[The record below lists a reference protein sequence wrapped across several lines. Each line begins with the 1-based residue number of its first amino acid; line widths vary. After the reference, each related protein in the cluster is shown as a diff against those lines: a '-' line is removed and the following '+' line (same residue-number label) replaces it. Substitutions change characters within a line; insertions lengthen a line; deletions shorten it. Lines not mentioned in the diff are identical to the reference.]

1 MFAARIGSLCLDVI
15 MIGCQAQFQFGHAYL
30 LAAARAHSE
39 ARRLP
44 AQLSQGGQDGSGV
57 ANAHC
62 AQSGFTQGESASQH
76 FHCRDSHI
84 AAPAGTREGRQKR
97 DAERRTDGRKK
108 RSCGSH
114 PSPSTAPMRLS
125 LRLSPNFSTLPR
137 PFCWLH
143 ATSPSPAPLP
153 HLPLPPPA
161 SLRFS
166 LPSPTPLVTPPPPSL
181 SIPRLGGVY
190 ADSGTFFSQSVC
202 EDQTKVLQCRLRQR
216 VCM

>member
-1 MFAARIGSLCLDVI
+1 MFSACIASLCLDVI
-15 MIGCQAQFQFGHAYL
+15 ALGCQAQFQFGHAYPL
-30 LAAARAHSE
+30 PAAGAHSE

-108 RSCGSH
+108 RSCCSH
-114 PSPSTAPMRLS
+114 PSPSTASMRLS
-125 LRLSPNFSTLPR
+125 LRLSPNFSTPPR
-137 PFCWLH
+137 PLLLAACHLSLS
-143 ATSPSPAPLP
+143 ASPPSPAPP
-153 HLPLPPPA
+153 HPSDSLFHHPLP
-161 SLRFS
+161 
-166 LPSPTPLVTPPPPSL
+166 
-181 SIPRLGGVY
+181 
-190 ADSGTFFSQSVC
+190 
-202 EDQTKVLQCRLRQR
+202 
-216 VCM
+216 